1 MLVGHLPRSLKTLL
15 PPWVSLQWWEGGG
28 KQVPMDCWGCPP
40 QHFDVR
46 FVNVDG
52 EKGAMVHEN
61 RMALMTL
68 PALDHCCDS
77 LEPCA
82 LLPGWL

>member
-1 MLVGHLPRSLKTLL
+1 MA
-15 PPWVSLQWWEGGG
+15 
-28 KQVPMDCWGCPP
+28 CWGCPP